1 MSEIVDVPIL
11 LVHVSGAETVE
22 QIRWAQ
28 GRVLGAAEPVDPVGA
43 IWSRRANQTPPRAR
57 MGSSARS
64 SPAMRAGRRDG
75 AAA

>member
-28 GRVLGAAEPVDPVGA
+28 GEC
-43 IWSRRANQTPPRAR
+43 
-57 MGSSARS
+57 
-64 SPAMRAGRRDG
+64 
-75 AAA
+75 